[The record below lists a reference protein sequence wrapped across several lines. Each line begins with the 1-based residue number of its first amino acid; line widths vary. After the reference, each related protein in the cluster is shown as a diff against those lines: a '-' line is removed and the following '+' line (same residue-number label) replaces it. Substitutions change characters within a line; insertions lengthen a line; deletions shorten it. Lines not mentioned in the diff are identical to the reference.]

1 MPDTEK
7 RLRREIQALEED
19 VRSTVA
25 KQLEEEE
32 LHAELNNPSQVPLAL
47 TLTAAL
53 LGGGST
59 YAAVT
64 SVGPLAEIL
73 LPLVGALAAVDLVT
87 RRDGVGESV
96 KAITSGALSLTRSGA
111 ELERKHQISQRAART
126 VVQSAQ
132 AAGAAAV
139 GMGSTLI
146 KNSVLADDEDTSR
159 SSDVGSSSASAP
171 AASETAAAA
180 VMNAALAD
188 TISAAA
194 AAAVADQK
202 LEDCLASANRL
213 LQARLIGYGAAEPA
227 ASLTAAEQV
236 AFDAFRATVAMYDR
250 NAGVDSSINSSS
262 KSSSDSSSSG
272 SRSIGSSSTGSSSS
286 DNSSSSRSGSS
297 VQTLQVSAASISSSS
312 KYANYSLK
320 ELKEAAKACGVKIS
334 GTKAQLV
341 DRILAAEA

>member
-1 MPDTEK
+1 
-7 RLRREIQALEED
+7 
-19 VRSTVA
+19 
-25 KQLEEEE
+25 
-32 LHAELNNPSQVPLAL
+32 VPLAL

-87 RRDGVGESV
+87 RRDSVGEGV

-111 ELERKHQISQRAART
+111 ELERKHQISQRAARA

-146 KNSVLADDEDTSR
+146 KNSVLADDSS
-159 SSDVGSSSASAP
+159 SSDVDSSSNNASA
-171 AASETAAAA
+171 AGETAAAA
-180 VMNAALAD
+180 VVNAALAD

-213 LQARLIGYGAAEPA
+213 LQARMINYGEAESA
-227 ASLTAAEQV
+227 LSLTASEQA
-236 AFDAFRATVAMYDR
+236 AFEAFRATATMYDMTVGFGTR
-250 NAGVDSSINSSS
+250 DSISDSILDSIVASSS
-262 KSSSDSSSSG
+262 GAASGSSSSG
-272 SRSIGSSSTGSSSS
+272 GSGGSSSG
-286 DNSSSSRSGSS
+286 S
-297 VQTLQVSAASISSSS
+297 VQSVQVNAASSSSS
-312 KYANYSLK
+312 KGSSKYEKSSLK
-320 ELKEAAKACGVKIS
+320 ELKEAAKACGVRTS

-341 DRILAAEA
+341 ERILAAET